1 MKRALLLPL
10 LAVTTLSGCTVSGLT
25 LTEVKVAAPE
35 RYTALPGEQGPT
47 SIQAKQNVVAGQQ
60 IPQQWW
66 QLFGSEP
73 LTGLVEQGLKNSPT
87 IVAAAARLRS
97 VEALYRAQQ
106 ESVQLPTVDLSL
118 GANRTQS
125 SGATQGHMG
134 SGSVLSIQNASLQF
148 SYRADLFGGNRQ
160 QLLGAGAAVEVER
173 YKAEHTRVALAANI
187 VTTTIQLAS
196 LEAQITALQNIIED
210 ESAHL
215 AVTEQQYQIGVI
227 PKSDLLSQRASLAQT
242 RTRMPALR
250 RAQALAQHQLALLI
264 GTTAGEA
271 DIPKFSL
278 DSITLPQTVPLSLP
292 SELTRQRADIR
303 TAEALLQQSAAAVGV
318 ATANRYPTLDLSG
331 SFGTEVNQLS
341 DLLSG
346 GSAVW
351 GVGAGLL
358 HPLFHGDAL
367 RAQEASA
374 VASYDQLAAEYRQ
387 QVLMA
392 FREVADAL
400 RALHLDSEQLALTE
414 EADRLASET
423 LKLVEQQH
431 KQGAV
436 SYLTLL
442 NAQRLLQ
449 QSRIDLIQA
458 RAALYVDSAT
468 LMVALGG
475 GWWSETESTAQA
487 VQIEQGADK

>member
-1 MKRALLLPL
+1 M
-10 LAVTTLSGCTVSGLT
+10 
-25 LTEVKVAAPE
+25 
-35 RYTALPGEQGPT
+35 
-47 SIQAKQNVVAGQQ
+47 
-60 IPQQWW
+60 
-66 QLFGSEP
+66 
-73 LTGLVEQGLKNSPT
+73 
-87 IVAAAARLRS
+87 
-97 VEALYRAQQ
+97 
-106 ESVQLPTVDLSL
+106 
-118 GANRTQS
+118 
-125 SGATQGHMG
+125 
-134 SGSVLSIQNASLQF
+134 
-148 SYRADLFGGNRQ
+148 
-160 QLLGAGAAVEVER
+160 
-173 YKAEHTRVALAANI
+173 
-187 VTTTIQLAS
+187 
-196 LEAQITALQNIIED
+196 
-210 ESAHL
+210 
-215 AVTEQQYQIGVI
+215 
-227 PKSDLLSQRASLAQT
+227 
-242 RTRMPALR
+242 
-250 RAQALAQHQLALLI
+250 
-264 GTTAGEA
+264 
-271 DIPKFSL
+271 
-278 DSITLPQTVPLSLP
+278 
-292 SELTRQRADIR
+292 
-303 TAEALLQQSAAAVGV
+303 
-318 ATANRYPTLDLSG
+318 
-331 SFGTEVNQLS
+331 
-341 DLLSG
+341 
-346 GSAVW
+346 W